1 MGKRILKIFLV
12 ALVLSVGAFWL
23 IKSNDKIGYKV
34 TNWDNIYNESNIE
47 LFYSNKD
54 DVSLTTLDEVYKINE
69 ITKNEG
75 SLHDRVLKI
84 VDIVHS
90 IVEFDDVKDTNLTSG
105 YAILKEKNTAKKV
118 SEKDMA
124 IITRD
129 FISSLGIEARVGEFR
144 GQIGKINKEE
154 NYYVIEYWNNDFNK
168 WVMIDFRDKGYFSNK
183 KIPCSAIEVLEY
195 ELNDFSYSG
204 KTEKKKHLSKFN
216 KALDSYSIGI
226 DNTVSRSK
234 SNSYITYLY
243 KGMESLGVE
252 FKSSFIEPSIFT
264 DEKYLFE
271 KSPNDDIVLDDKK
284 AYIILMKKYD
294 KSLPKTK
301 DEENTEEIK
310 NDKVIVGAFQNGRII
325 PNYFVRVNDGEF
337 EVAESYYEYNFIK
350 GKNKID
356 ISLDGVNVMSSVEIL
371 RNN

>member
-23 IKSNDKIGYKV
+23 IKSNDKVGYKV
-34 TNWDNIYNESNIE
+34 ITWDNIYNESNIK
-47 LFYSNKD
+47 LFYSSKD
-54 DVSLTTLDEVYKINE
+54 DVSLTTLDDVYKINE
-69 ITKNEG
+69 ITKEQG
-75 SLHDRVLKI
+75 SLHDRVLNI
-84 VDIVHS
+84 VDIVHTV
-90 IVEFDDVKDTNLTSG
+90 VEFDDVKDTNLSSG

-118 SEKDMA
+118 SQKDMA
-124 IITRD
+124 VILKD
-129 FISSLGIEARVGEFR
+129 FISSQGINARVGEFR
-144 GQIGKINKEE
+144 GQIGKVNKEE
-154 NYYVIEYWNNDFNK
+154 NYYVVEYWNSDFNK

-195 ELNDFSYSG
+195 ELNDFSYIG

-216 KALDSYSIGI
+216 KALDSYTIGI

-243 KGMESLGVE
+243 KGMDSLGVE
-252 FKSSFIEPSIFT
+252 FKKKFIEPSIFT

-271 KSPNDDIVLDDKK
+271 KSPNDNVISEDSK

-294 KSLPKTK
+294 KSLPEAQD
-301 DEENTEEIK
+301 DEKTEEIK
-310 NDKVIVGAFQNGRII
+310 NDKVIVGAFQNARII
-325 PNYFVRVNDGEF
+325 PNYFIRVNDGDF
-337 EVAESYYEYNFIK
+337 ETVESYHEYNFIK

-356 ISLDGVNVMSSVEIL
+356 ISLDGINVISSVEIL